1 MGKSDRQRSTLD
13 VQPFDSTQ
21 AKPSTLVLRPARGWS
36 ALNLRDLWIYRELV
50 YFLTWR
56 DIKVRY
62 KQAALGVAWA
72 ILQPLLTMVIFSVIM
87 GYLLKVPTDNGVPYP
102 VFSFVALLPWQLFA
116 GALQRAGTSLV
127 GNSNLITKV
136 YFPRLVIPFS
146 AVAAGL
152 IDFCLAFLV
161 LLGLMFYYHLPV
173 TLNVL
178 WLPLLVLLALLTA
191 LAVGLWLSAFNVQYR
206 DVQHMIP
213 FIVQAWFYAS
223 PVVYSSSIIP
233 SAKWQLVFALNPM
246 AGVIQGF
253 RWALLGTQ
261 PPDASLAVSTAVV
274 LALLVT
280 GLYFFKRMERT
291 FADIV

>member
-1 MGKSDRQRSTLD
+1 MEKQALKTEAGTLI
-13 VQPFDSTQ
+13 
-21 AKPSTLVLRPARGWS
+21 LRPARGWM
-36 ALNLRDLWIYRELV
+36 ALNLLDLWKYRELL

-72 ILQPLLTMVIFSVIM
+72 ILQPIMTMIIFSVIL
-87 GYLLKVPTDNGVPYP
+87 GYLLGVPTDNDIPYP

-116 GALQRAGTSLV
+116 SALQRTGVSLV
-127 GNSNLITKV
+127 GNANLLTKV
-136 YFPRLVIPFS
+136 YFPRLVIPVS
-146 AVAAGL
+146 AVGAGL
-152 IDFCLAFLV
+152 VDFLISFVV
-161 LLGLMFYYHLPV
+161 LIGLMLFYKIEL
-173 TLNVL
+173 TWNVL

-191 LAVGLWLSAFNVQYR
+191 VAVGLWLAALNVQYR
-206 DVQHMIP
+206 DVQQMIP
-213 FIVQAWFYAS
+213 FIIQAWFYAS
-223 PVVYSSSIIP
+223 PVVYSSTIIP
-233 SAKWQLVFALNPM
+233 SENWQLVYALNPM

-261 PPDASLAVSTAVV
+261 APDASLAVSSIVV
-274 LALLVT
+274 LLLLVS

>member
-1 MGKSDRQRSTLD
+1 MARKNL
-13 VQPFDSTQ
+13 QPSNLQ
-21 AKPSTLVLRPARGWS
+21 PSTITIRPARGWS

-56 DIKVRY
+56 DVKVRY
-62 KQAALGVAWA
+62 KQAFLGVAWA

-87 GYLLKVPTDNGVPYP
+87 GYLLKVPTDNSVPYP

-161 LLGLMFYYHLPV
+161 LLALMFYYHLQI

-178 WLPLLVLLALLTA
+178 WLPLLVILALLTA
-191 LAVGLWLSAFNVQYR
+191 LAVGLWLSALNVQYR

-213 FIVQAWFYAS
+213 FIIQAWFYAS

-261 PPDASLAVSTAVV
+261 APDASLAVSTAVV
-274 LALLVT
+274 LILLVT

>member
-1 MGKSDRQRSTLD
+1 MARKNL
-13 VQPFDSTQ
+13 QPSNLQ
-21 AKPSTLVLRPARGWS
+21 PSTITIRPARGWS

-56 DIKVRY
+56 DVKVRY
-62 KQAALGVAWA
+62 KQAFLGVAWA

-87 GYLLKVPTDNGVPYP
+87 GYLLKVPTDNSVPYP

-161 LLGLMFYYHLPV
+161 LLALMFYYHLQI

-178 WLPLLVLLALLTA
+178 WLPLLVILALLTA
-191 LAVGLWLSAFNVQYR
+191 LAVGLWLSALNVQYR

-223 PVVYSSSIIP
+223 PVVYS
-233 SAKWQLVFALNPM
+233 
-246 AGVIQGF
+246 
-253 RWALLGTQ
+253 
-261 PPDASLAVSTAVV
+261 
-274 LALLVT
+274 
-280 GLYFFKRMERT
+280 
-291 FADIV
+291 